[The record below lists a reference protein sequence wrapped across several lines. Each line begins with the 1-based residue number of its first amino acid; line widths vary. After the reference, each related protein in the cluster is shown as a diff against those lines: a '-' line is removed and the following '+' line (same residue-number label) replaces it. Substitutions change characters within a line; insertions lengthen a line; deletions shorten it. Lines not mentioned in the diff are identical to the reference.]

1 MSKLLNN
8 RINPSSSFFLITK
21 RQKVKPA
28 WVFNFVMII
37 IGHSTFVSWQSTISL
52 YFHMRITKTCRIRI
66 PKRKGHSGRPI
77 IETWDKQIS
86 LLCSITS
93 LTLIKDMEQI
103 LMMTSDE
110 LWESVEYFIESSSHQ
125 LGIGKPNLRSNFS
138 ENQVVLGLIYGVM
151 SIIYTEILAWD
162 RTDPWIQSAHQSQ
175 EEQEF

>member
-66 PKRKGHSGRPI
+66 PKRKGHSERPI
-77 IETWDKQIS
+77 IETWDKQIF

-93 LTLIKDMEQI
+93 LTLLIKDMEQ
-103 LMMTSDE
+103 LLMTSDE

-138 ENQVVLGLIYGVM
+138 ENPVVLGLIYGVM

>member
-1 MSKLLNN
+1 MSKLLNI

-28 WVFNFVMII
+28 RAFNFVMII
-37 IGHSTFVSWQSTISL
+37 IGHSTFASWQSTISL

-93 LTLIKDMEQI
+93 PTLIKDMEQM
-103 LMMTSDE
+103 LMTSDE
-110 LWESVEYFIESSSHQ
+110 LWESVEYYIESSSHQ

-138 ENQVVLGLIYGVM
+138 ENQVVMGLIYGVM
-151 SIIYTEILAWD
+151 SIIYTEILGCD

>member
-21 RQKVKPA
+21 RQKEKPA
-28 WVFNFVMII
+28 RIFNFVMII

-66 PKRKGHSGRPI
+66 PKRKGHSERPI
-77 IETWDKQIS
+77 IETWDKQIF

-93 LTLIKDMEQI
+93 LTLLIKDMEQ
-103 LMMTSDE
+103 LLMTSDE

>member
-28 WVFNFVMII
+28 WIFNFVMII

-66 PKRKGHSGRPI
+66 PKRKGHSGWPI

-86 LLCSITS
+86 LLCSTTS

-110 LWESVEYFIESSSHQ
+110 LWESEEYFIESSSHQ

-138 ENQVVLGLIYGVM
+138 ENQVLMGLIYGVM

>member
-1 MSKLLNN
+1 MSKLLNI
-8 RINPSSSFFLITK
+8 RINPSSSFFFITK

-28 WVFNFVMII
+28 WAFNFVMII

-93 LTLIKDMEQI
+93 PTLIEDMEQI
-103 LMMTSDE
+103 LMTSDE
-110 LWESVEYFIESSSHQ
+110 LWESVEYYIESSSHQ

-138 ENQVVLGLIYGVM
+138 ENQVVMGLIYGVM

>member
-28 WVFNFVMII
+28 WIFNFVMII

-66 PKRKGHSGRPI
+66 PKRKGHSERPI

-138 ENQVVLGLIYGVM
+138 ENQVLMGLIYGVM
-151 SIIYTEILAWD
+151 SIIYTEILDCD